1 MKAQI
6 RNTARMIARWPFIG
20 RFVRIAV
27 AVIRLPEFR
36 AECMDLSCR
45 QHLVEE
51 ATSDLSRRQHI
62 LESEKLP
69 TLVHTLSEINQQ
81 LTEAYLDLNHRQHV
95 LETET
100 LPALFH
106 DSDNLVKSVPI
117 ALRRVTRE
125 LVGVKANLESLSK
138 ALEKAGLAEA
148 EVIALASKNDI
159 RRDLEIKAIRS
170 SDLK

>member
-1 MKAQI
+1 MAG
-6 RNTARMIARWPFIG
+6 WPIIG

-36 AECMDLSCR
+36 AECMDLSSR
-45 QHLVEE
+45 HYRLEQSLSE
-51 ATSDLSRRQHI
+51 LSRHQHI

-69 TLVHTLSEINQQ
+69 TLVQTLSEINRQ
-81 LTEAYLDLNHRQHV
+81 LTDAYLDLNHRQHM